1 MSSTIEIT
9 GGSEY
14 GLSHSLSNWKAA
26 VVFAWHSKRLLIP
39 PVFNLTGRHNNGNKI
54 SKCDLSDYVN
64 FENVLV
70 NSKKILVS
78 TPGTDHKTFQASG
91 GGGLWRLDSKIQP
104 VFEKHAG
111 KCKITPLQP
120 SDSVLRHAEAVSER
134 IGKYNCV
141 HVRMTDHPCRKDMT
155 PQNISNLID
164 QKFERSLPIYVM
176 TDHPKKTFFNF
187 LLKSGWDV
195 VFYDDFPELVDVK
208 DKDNYML
215 FAIERHLMS
224 LARCK
229 ISRGQLVVNHKKII
243 N

>member
-1 MSSTIEIT
+1 
-9 GGSEY
+9 
-14 GLSHSLSNWKAA
+14 
-26 VVFAWHSKRLLIP
+26 
-39 PVFNLTGRHNNGNKI
+39 
-54 SKCDLSDYVN
+54 
-64 FENVLV
+64 V